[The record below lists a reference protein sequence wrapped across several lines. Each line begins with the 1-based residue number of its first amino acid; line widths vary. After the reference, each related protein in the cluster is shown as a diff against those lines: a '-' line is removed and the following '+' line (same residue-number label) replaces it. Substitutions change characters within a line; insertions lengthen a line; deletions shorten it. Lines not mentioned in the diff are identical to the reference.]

1 MFRCA
6 VILSLVGAAAV
17 LAAPDPNEGKKDNPG
32 VREVEVRFADGS
44 TVRALLIQD
53 KLEIVTKYGKLTVP
67 STEVRR
73 IEFGLHTSDEL
84 SKKIDDAIR
93 RLASDTFK
101 DRDLAAQELVSLGA
115 AAYPALKNAA
125 KSADQEIGQ
134 RAKTAL
140 EKIRDRVPVAQLRV
154 KPEDFIQTNEFPI
167 QGKITMSTIK
177 VRTAYFGD
185 LDLKVAD
192 LRGIRLTSGG
202 GDVQEV
208 TVDATRYSLQDM
220 SQWLD
225 TGIAVDV
232 DTPLTIAASGQVN
245 LREGVGAQFMTGPAG
260 NRAFARGRGDMPYPP
275 GALLGR
281 IGDNGAIFV
290 IGERFENSPKQ
301 EGKLFV
307 QIAPSPYSDN
317 CSGSYKLK
325 ISGGRKEAAA
335 EE

>member
-6 VILSLVGAAAV
+6 GLLSLVSVTAL
-17 LAAPDPNEGKKDNPG
+17 LAAPDPNDAKKENQG

-44 TVRALLIQD
+44 SVRALLIQE

-67 STEVRR
+67 SAEVRR
-73 IEFGLHTSDEL
+73 IEFGLHTSEEL
-84 SKKIDDAIR
+84 GRKIDEAIR
-93 RLASDTFK
+93 RLTSDTFK
-101 DRDLAAQELVSLGA
+101 DRDLAAQELVSIGA
-115 AAYPALKNAA
+115 AAYPPLKNAA
-125 KSADQEIGQ
+125 KSTDQEIAQ

-140 EKIRDRVPVAQLRV
+140 EKIRDRVPAAMLRI
-154 KPEDFIQTNEFPI
+154 KPDDFIQTNEFPI

-192 LRGIRLTSGG
+192 LRGIRLTACG
-202 GDVQEV
+202 GDLSEV

-225 TGIAVDV
+225 TGIVVDT

-260 NRAFARGRGDMPYPP
+260 NRAFGRGRGDMPYPP

-281 IGDNGAIFV
+281 VGENGTIFV
-290 IGERFENSPKQ
+290 IGERYENSPKL

-307 QIAPSPYSDN
+307 QIAPSPYSEN
-317 CSGSYKLK
+317 CSGSFKLK
-325 ISGGRKEAAA
+325 ISGGRKETPS

>member
-1 MFRCA
+1 M
-6 VILSLVGAAAV
+6 LSLVTVTAV

-125 KSADQEIGQ
+125 KNTDQEIGQ

-202 GDVQEV
+202 GDVNEV
-208 TVDATRYSLQDM
+208 AVDATRYSLQDM

-232 DTPLTIAASGQVN
+232 DTPLTITASGQVN

-260 NRAFARGRGDMPYPP
+260 NRAFGRGRGDVPYPP

-290 IGERFENSPKQ
+290 IGERYENSPKQ

-307 QIAPSPYSDN
+307 QIAPSPYSDS